1 MEFHSNL
8 LAIFTKT
15 EQVNLDGLPKLR
27 CFCRMNV
34 KVGERVGSANELM
47 IIFLFFPST
56 CWSLIHEEKLRMWR
70 ATGHSASQSEC
81 IRRPQRITSDP
92 AALLLIS
99 SRPLISGHEFFVTGV
114 ETRGALQGWPFD
126 GAHYSARTTSAHLM
140 AALWF
145 D

>member
-56 CWSLIHEEKLRMWR
+56 CWSLIHEEKLRM
-70 ATGHSASQSEC
+70 
-81 IRRPQRITSDP
+81 
-92 AALLLIS
+92 
-99 SRPLISGHEFFVTGV
+99 
-114 ETRGALQGWPFD
+114 
-126 GAHYSARTTSAHLM
+126 
-140 AALWF
+140 
-145 D
+145 